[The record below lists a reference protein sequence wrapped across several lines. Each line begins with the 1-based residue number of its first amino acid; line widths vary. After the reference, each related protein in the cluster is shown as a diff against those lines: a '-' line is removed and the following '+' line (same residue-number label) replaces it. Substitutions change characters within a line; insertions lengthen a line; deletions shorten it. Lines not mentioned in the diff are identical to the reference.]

1 MSKNKTEQIITTPIR
16 ERWGIVYVPMAG
28 AKKKHR
34 RWHQIKEYLEMKKVP
49 YDYIQSEEY
58 GAVERL
64 TRMYVENGYKTIVVV
79 GGDMAVNDAI
89 NGIMTSAVENLEDM
103 SLGIIPN
110 GIGND
115 FANFWGLHVDEYKQ
129 AIDYIIQGTR
139 RKIDVGYC
147 TFMEGE
153 EIKKR
158 YFLMAVNIGL
168 GAEAIEISDEC
179 KRYWGKRN
187 PTYIISLVRLFLR
200 RKLFKMN
207 LKVNDEVINDRLM
220 TVCVGNSRGY
230 GLTPSAVPYNGWLDV
245 SVVYRPELRQMVK
258 GLWMLLRGH
267 ILNHKQVKPYRTK
280 KVTVYETE
288 GASFCVDGCS
298 ISYKCPVEISLMP
311 EFLNFIVPN

>member
-1 MSKNKTEQIITTPIR
+1 MTTDNAIR

-28 AKKKHR
+28 VRKKHR
-34 RWHQIKEYLEMKKVP
+34 RWHQIKEYLELKKVQ

-79 GGDMAVNDAI
+79 GGDTAVNDAL
-89 NGIMTSAVENLEDM
+89 NGIMTSSVEDL
-103 SLGIIPN
+103 STLSFGIVAN

-115 FANFWGLHVDEYKQ
+115 FADFWGLGVDDYKK
-129 AIDYIIQGTR
+129 AIDCIIKGTR
-139 RKIDVGYC
+139 RKIDIGYC
-147 TFMEGE
+147 AFVDGE
-153 EIKKR
+153 ITRKR

-168 GAEAIEISDEC
+168 GAQAIEISDEC

-187 PTYIISLVRLFLR
+187 PTYIISLFRLFLR
-200 RKLFKMN
+200 RKLYKMH
-207 LKVNDEVINDRLM
+207 LMVNDEILNERLM

-245 SVVYRPELRQMVK
+245 SVVYRPELTQLIQ

-267 ILNHKQVKPYRTK
+267 ILNHRQVKPYRTK
-280 KVTVYETE
+280 KVTVYATE
-288 GASFCVDGCS
+288 GASICVDGRTLD
-298 ISYKCPVEISLMP
+298 YKCPLEISLMP
-311 EFLNFIVPN
+311 EFLNFIVPA

>member
-1 MSKNKTEQIITTPIR
+1 MSNNMNNIGEER
-16 ERWGIVYVPMAG
+16 ASSGRWGIVYVPMAG
-28 AKKKHR
+28 ARKKHR
-34 RWHQIKEYLEMKKVP
+34 RWHQIKQYLELKKVQ

-58 GAVERL
+58 GDVERL

-79 GGDMAVNDAI
+79 GGDTAVNDAL
-89 NGIMTSAVENLEDM
+89 NGIMTSSVENLDEL
-103 SLGIIPN
+103 SFGIIAN

-115 FANFWGLHVDEYKQ
+115 FADFWGLGVDEYKR
-129 AIDYIIQGTR
+129 AIDCIIKGTR

-147 TFMEGE
+147 SYTDGNVEH
-153 EIKKR
+153 KR

-168 GAEAIEISDEC
+168 GAQAIEISDEC

-187 PTYIISLVRLFLR
+187 PTYIISLFRLFLR
-200 RKLFKMN
+200 RKLFKMY
-207 LKVNDEVINDRLM
+207 LKVNEDVLNERIM

-245 SVVYRPELRQMVK
+245 SVVYRPELRQLLY
-258 GLWMLLRGH
+258 GIWMLTHGH

-288 GASFCVDGCS
+288 GASFCVDGCTLE
-298 ISYKCPVEISLMP
+298 YKCPVEISLMP

>member
-1 MSKNKTEQIITTPIR
+1 MSNIVTERISGG
-16 ERWGIVYVPMAG
+16 RWGIVYVPMAG
-28 AKKKHR
+28 VRKKHR
-34 RWHQIKEYLEMKKVP
+34 RWHQIKQYLELKKVQ

-79 GGDMAVNDAI
+79 GGDSAVNDAL
-89 NGIMTSAVENLEDM
+89 NGIMTSSVENLDDI
-103 SLGIIPN
+103 SFGIIAN

-115 FANFWGLHVDEYKQ
+115 FADFWGLGVDDYKR
-129 AIDYIIQGTR
+129 AIDCIIKGTR

-147 TFMEGE
+147 SYSDGE
-153 EIKKR
+153 VTHKR

-168 GAEAIEISDEC
+168 GAQAIEISDEC

-187 PTYIISLVRLFLR
+187 PTYIISLFRLFLR
-200 RKLFKMN
+200 RKLFKMH
-207 LKVNDEVINDRLM
+207 LKVNDDVLNERIM

-245 SVVYRPELRQMVK
+245 SVVYRPELRQMVQ
-258 GLWMLLRGH
+258 GLWMLLRGR

-280 KVTVYETE
+280 RVTIYDTE
-288 GASFCVDGCS
+288 GAAICADGHTLD
-298 ISYKCPVEISLMP
+298 YKCPLEISLMP
-311 EFLNFIVPN
+311 EYLNFIVPD